1 MELSPRETNL
11 LDAFRRLPAEAGDEI
26 AALVQR
32 MAERQP
38 GVRIDWSDEWTD
50 DDLRDFTAAS
60 ASLIDR
66 AEAS

>member
-1 MELSPRETNL
+1 MELSARETTL

-38 GVRIDWSDEWTD
+38 GVKIDWSDEWSED
-50 DDLRDFTAAS
+50 DMRDFTS
-60 ASLIDR
+60 ASVDR
-66 AEAS
+66 MDDADAA